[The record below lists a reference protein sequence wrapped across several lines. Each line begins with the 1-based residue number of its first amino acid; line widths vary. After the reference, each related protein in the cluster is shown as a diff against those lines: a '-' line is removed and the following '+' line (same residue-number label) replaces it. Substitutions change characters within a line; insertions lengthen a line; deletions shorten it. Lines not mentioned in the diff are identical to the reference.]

1 VNISGI
7 GSDNRFLVGGGGV
20 VSISANQG
28 QALYVELAD
37 AEGNGALGG
46 VVNLSDAKRGMGA
59 AVTINLQ
66 EVESDRV
73 TVRQMEDASG
83 KVLQIQTWKSDPSGL
98 ALQTPTSL
106 NLVETVNYRGTEG
119 LDNAYLAWTD
129 ASDGLQTVV
138 SLASLVQSLA
148 AFGVAGG
155 GAKFGHT
162 SFLAN
167 DVATLPDLALA
178 AVVAQTAA

>member
-1 VNISGI
+1 
-7 GSDNRFLVGGGGV
+7 
-20 VSISANQG
+20 
-28 QALYVELAD
+28 
-37 AEGNGALGG
+37 
-46 VVNLSDAKRGMGA
+46 M
-59 AVTINLQ
+59 
-66 EVESDRV
+66 
-73 TVRQMEDASG
+73 
-83 KVLQIQTWKSDPSGL
+83 
-98 ALQTPTSL
+98 
-106 NLVETVNYRGTEG
+106 NYRGTEG